1 MKDMMLGQMM
11 SMIGSVLPKA
21 EEPTNPVAEFL
32 SLEIRN
38 LYPEQNE
45 ITKMIEGAIVDMAN
59 SDEAAALSVLVTLYN
74 DIGEFYETYT
84 TPQSIEGL
92 KSDDGSD

>member
-21 EEPTNPVAEFL
+21 DEPKNPVAEFL
-32 SLEIRN
+32 SEEIRK

-45 ITKMIEGAIVDMAN
+45 ITGAIEGAIVDMAN
-59 SDEAAALSVLVTLYN
+59 NDPDGSMRVLLTLYN
-74 DIGEFYETYT
+74 DVGEFY
-84 TPQSIEGL
+84 QGMQNN
-92 KSDDGSD
+92 DGTD

>member
-1 MKDMMLGQMM
+1 MKEKMLGQMM
-11 SMIGSVLPKA
+11 TMIGSVLPKA

-38 LYPEQNE
+38 LYPGQNE

-59 SDEAAALSVLVTLYN
+59 ADPDGALRVLLTLYN
-74 DIGEFYETYT
+74 DIGEFY
-84 TPQSIEGL
+84 QGMQ
-92 KSDDGSD
+92 SDDGTD

>member
-21 EEPTNPVAEFL
+21 EEPKNPVAKFL
-32 SLEIRN
+32 SEEIRK

-45 ITKMIEGAIVDMAN
+45 ITGMIEGAVVDMAN
-59 SDEAAALSVLVTLYN
+59 NDPEMAKRVLFTLYN
-74 DIGEFYETYT
+74 DIGEFYQAQQE
-84 TPQSIEGL
+84 EAE
-92 KSDDGSD
+92 DDR

>member
-11 SMIGSVLPKA
+11 TMIGSVLPKA

-38 LYPEQNE
+38 LYPGQNE

-59 SDEAAALSVLVTLYN
+59 ADPDGALRVLLTLYN
-74 DIGEFYETYT
+74 DIGEFY
-84 TPQSIEGL
+84 QGMQ
-92 KSDDGSD
+92 SDDGTD